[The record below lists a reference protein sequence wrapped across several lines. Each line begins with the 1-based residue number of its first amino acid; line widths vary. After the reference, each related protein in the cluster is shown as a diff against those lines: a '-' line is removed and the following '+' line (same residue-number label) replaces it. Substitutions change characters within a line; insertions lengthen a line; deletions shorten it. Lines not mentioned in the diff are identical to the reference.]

1 MKIFID
7 NDFKCHISND
17 GTMREFDVDFFDG
30 KCDEFIDGYRYV
42 PHGET
47 WTRDD
52 GQSFAGEILTPW
64 KELSQLALAQ
74 SAADRVQAEADEQIS
89 TLLDT
94 IEELI
99 IGG

>member
-1 MKIFID
+1 MKIYID
-7 NDFKCHISND
+7 NEYKCHVTND
-17 GTMREFDVDFFDG
+17 GTMREVETDVFDG
-30 KCDEFIDGYRYV
+30 KCAEYIEGYKY
-42 PHGET
+42 
-47 WTRDD
+47 DD
-52 GQSFAGEILTPW
+52 RNGIAVYPW
-64 KELSQLALAQ
+64 KPYSQLALAQ

>member
-7 NDFKCHISND
+7 NDFKCHIFSD
-17 GTMREFDVDFFDG
+17 GTMREFDIEFFDG
-30 KCDEFIDGYRYV
+30 KCDEFIEGYRYV
-42 PHGET
+42 PSGEV

-52 GQSFAGEILTPW
+52 GQRFTGEILAPW
-64 KELSQLALAQ
+64 KELSQLMFVQ
-74 SAADRVQAEADEQIS
+74 SAVDRTQAEADEQIMG
-89 TLLDT
+89 LLDT